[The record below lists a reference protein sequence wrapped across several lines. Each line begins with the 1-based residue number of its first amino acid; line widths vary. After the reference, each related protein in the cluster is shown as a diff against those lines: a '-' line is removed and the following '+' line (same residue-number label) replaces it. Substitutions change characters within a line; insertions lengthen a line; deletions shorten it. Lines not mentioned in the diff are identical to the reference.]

1 MGSFVYAMPD
11 VRAQLHRYSCRSLTR
26 CKRYNPSQP
35 LCTALYPV
43 SSSLDFTT
51 RLAKVLVR
59 KTQRAVHVGSSA
71 TFAGAAGGGTVE
83 EEMESFKKIVEVV
96 GKEIENARST

>member
-1 MGSFVYAMPD
+1 
-11 VRAQLHRYSCRSLTR
+11 
-26 CKRYNPSQP
+26 
-35 LCTALYPV
+35 
-43 SSSLDFTT
+43 LDFTT

-71 TFAGAAGGGTVE
+71 TFTGAAGGGTVE
-83 EEMESFKKIVEVV
+83 EEMESFKRIVEVV